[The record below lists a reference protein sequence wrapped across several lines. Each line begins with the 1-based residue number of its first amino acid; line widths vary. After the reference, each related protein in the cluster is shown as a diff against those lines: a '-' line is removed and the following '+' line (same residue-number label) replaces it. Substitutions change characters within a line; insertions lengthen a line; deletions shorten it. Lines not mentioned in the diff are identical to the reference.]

1 MTSTVLVLGGRIQT
15 VRKAVDAGLRAVL
28 IQHREHFVPESA
40 LLAEAVVIA
49 DYTDWDV
56 LAPLADGL
64 HRAYGFSGVVTLTEP
79 GLVPAGRIAERLGL
93 PGNPARTCEL
103 LTDKLGMRKHLAG
116 GPAADLSVA
125 ADQVDGADDVRAF
138 AAAHGFPFVVKP
150 VDATAS
156 LGVWK
161 VTGPGDLQAAADGM
175 AALRARTDLQWGSF
189 FRIDRFMA
197 EQYIPGPEY
206 SVEAFSFDGR
216 HVVLAVTEKFTDGV
230 LEMGHA
236 QPARISAADEEA
248 ITTAT
253 VRFLD
258 AMGLTTGP
266 SHTEIRLSPDGAK
279 VIEGHNRI
287 GGDRIVDLLEAAYG
301 ADLELWTIAWPFGLM
316 EALPGRPEPL
326 RSAATRF
333 LTAAPGTVV
342 GVQGADKAAAVEGA
356 LDVDLTVAPGATVR
370 SLTGNWDRIGQVLAT
385 GPDTDA
391 AVAACDRM
399 AEAITV
405 TTAPSVKDTAAS

>member
-15 VRKAVDAGLRAVL
+15 VRKAVGAGLRVVL
-28 IQHREHFVPESA
+28 VQHREHFVPESA
-40 LLAEAVVIA
+40 ELAEAVVIA

-56 LAPLADGL
+56 LAPLVDGL
-64 HRAYGFSGVVTLTEP
+64 HRAYGFSRVVTLTEP

-103 LTDKLGMRKHLAG
+103 LTDKLGMRDHLNG
-116 GPAADLSVA
+116 GPAADLSVPA
-125 ADQVDGADDVRAF
+125 AEVDDAGSLRAF
-138 AAAHGFPFVVKP
+138 GAEHGYPFVVKP

-161 VTGPGDLQAAADGM
+161 VTGPAGIQAAADGM

-189 FRIDRFMA
+189 FRIGRFLA
-197 EQYIPGPEY
+197 ERYIPGPEF

-216 HVVLAVTEKFTDGV
+216 HVVLAVTEKFSDGA
-230 LEMGHA
+230 LELGHA
-236 QPARISAADEEA
+236 QPARLDAADEEA
-248 ITTAT
+248 ITAAA

-266 SHTEIRLSPDGAK
+266 SHTEIRLAPDGAK

-301 ADLELWTIAWPFGLM
+301 ADLELWTITWPFGLM
-316 EALPGRPEPL
+316 DPVTQRPEPKC
-326 RSAATRF
+326 SAATRF
-333 LTAAPGTVV
+333 LTAAPGTVTEV
-342 GVQGADKAAAVEGA
+342 RGADKAAAAEGA
-356 LDVDLTVAPGATVR
+356 LDVDLLVGPGSTVNA
-370 SLTGNWDRIGQVLAT
+370 LTGNWDRVGQVIAT
-385 GPDTDA
+385 GPDTDT
-391 AVAACDRM
+391 AVATCDRM
-399 AEAITV
+399 AEAITI
-405 TTAPSVKDTAAS
+405 TTHSSTKDTAAS

>member
-15 VRKAVDAGLRAVL
+15 VRKAVDAGLRVVL
-28 IQHREHFVPESA
+28 VQHREHFVPESA
-40 LLAEAVVIA
+40 QLAEAVVIA

-56 LAPLADGL
+56 LAPLVDGL
-64 HRAYGFSGVVTLTEP
+64 HRAYAFSRVVTLTEP

-103 LTDKLGMRKHLAG
+103 LTDKLGMREHLAA

-125 ADQVDGADDVRAF
+125 AAEVDGADDIRAF
-138 AAAHGFPFVVKP
+138 AAAHGYPFVVKP

-161 VTGPGDLQAAADGM
+161 VTGPGDVQTAADGL

-189 FRIDRFMA
+189 FRIGRFLA
-197 EQYIPGPEY
+197 EQFIPGTEF

-216 HVVLAVTEKFTDGV
+216 HVVLAVTEKFTEGV

-236 QPARISAADEEA
+236 QPARLSAADEEA

-301 ADLELWTIAWPFGLM
+301 ADLEQWTIAWPFGLM

-326 RSAATRF
+326 CSAATRF
-333 LTAAPGTVV
+333 LTAAPGTVTAV
-342 GVQGADKAAAVEGA
+342 DGADKAAAVEGA
-356 LDVDLTVAPGATVR
+356 LDVDLLVSPGSTVNP
-370 SLTGNWDRIGQVLAT
+370 LTGNWDRVGQVIAT

-405 TTAPSVKDTAAS
+405 TTHLTAKES